1 MPAERDAMYVD
12 QDDNVAAL
20 LSPSGSVRSNS
31 SARCRGAPLSA
42 HQEEAVS
49 TEDKASG
56 AVTPDMTF
64 EKNVPP
70 PSPSS
75 SWVAAYNASA
85 VCSLDLTDAKDTRPA
100 SAIFSSP
107 ISPKRVPM
115 SPDLVSRRRKGW
127 TQKRSTSF
135 SNVCDH
141 LKQPAA
147 GLPASP
153 ELCGLQAILP
163 RRCGLSVQKKIGE
176 GSFGKV
182 VLAINN
188 SNHSGAGAGLLGKS
202 SRIIH
207 KLPKTGVQVVLKC
220 IKKPNDQ
227 DNMPMPGGESECLA
241 REVLIHGRVDH
252 INMPRMYGYY
262 EDQQNLTMILDLI
275 PGQELRQVLAI
286 RRTMPEHEAKLVCL
300 QVARGLEYLH
310 CMNVVH
316 RDVSPRNILL
326 GDGNKAWLIDL
337 GLAVDLEAQDVGS
350 IQTAGTMGYMPPESR
365 DGSHTLSTAW
375 DMWALGTILYETL
388 FGFSPFL
395 PHELHMPTA
404 MVQFPDPDWGL
415 DASDQVK
422 EVLNALL
429 SKDRRLRMPSAAL
442 LTHKWA
448 SAEVLETL
456 DCMFAAESAERAS
469 EEMQQQQEQLLAV
482 DLLGGKY
489 LGHKTATLLPRTRS
503 NDDEISDAMVDDGDC
518 QSLNTLWNAV
528 AWSSSMR
535 WASSDSTPAHK
546 SPMLS
551 PNYTPAP
558 AVPTTLSSLA
568 TLRRSISDSDLATS
582 PVIP

>member
-1 MPAERDAMYVD
+1 M
-12 QDDNVAAL
+12 DDKDDVVAP
-20 LSPSGSVRSNS
+20 LSPSESERSNS
-31 SARCRGAPLSA
+31 SARSRVVPLSA

-75 SWVAAYNASA
+75 SWVAAYKAAA
-85 VCSLDLTDAKDTRPA
+85 VCTLDLNYLRDARTG
-100 SAIFSSP
+100 SAM
-107 ISPKRVPM
+107 SPKHMSAMSPKHM
-115 SPDLVSRRRKGW
+115 PSMCLSPDLVSRRRRGM
-127 TQKRSTSF
+127 TAKRSTSF
-135 SNVCDH
+135 SNVLDH

-188 SNHSGAGAGLLGKS
+188 SNHSGTGEGLLGKS

-220 IKKPNDQ
+220 IKKPIEE
-227 DNMPMPGGESECLA
+227 DNMPKPGGESECLA

-252 INMPRMYGYY
+252 CNMPRMFGYY
-262 EDQQNLTMILDLI
+262 EDEQNLTMILDLI
-275 PGQELRQVLAI
+275 PGKELRQVLAI
-286 RRTMPEHEAKLVCL
+286 RRTMPEREAKLVCL

-310 CMNVVH
+310 NMNVAH

-350 IQTAGTMGYMPPESR
+350 IQIAGTMGYMPPESR

-375 DMWALGTILYETL
+375 DMWALGTILYESM

-415 DASDQVK
+415 DASDEVK
-422 EVLNALL
+422 DVLNALL
-429 SKDRRLRMPSAAL
+429 SKGRSLRMTSGAL
-442 LTHKWA
+442 LTHAWA
-448 SAEVLETL
+448 SAETLETL
-456 DCMFAAESAERAS
+456 DCMFAAEIAERAS
-469 EEMQQQQEQLLAV
+469 EEMLLQEQQEQLLAV

-489 LGHKTATLLPRTRS
+489 LGQKTATLLPRTRS
-503 NDDEISDAMVDDGDC
+503 IDYEIQDAMVDDGDC
-518 QSLNTLWNAV
+518 QSLNTLWKAV
-528 AWSSSMR
+528 ARSSSMR
-535 WASSDSTPAHK
+535 WAAADSTAANV
-546 SPMLS
+546 SPIVRRH
-551 PNYTPAP
+551 PGAKD
-558 AVPTTLSSLA
+558 VPTTLSA
-568 TLRRSISDSDLATS
+568 TLRRANSESDLATS